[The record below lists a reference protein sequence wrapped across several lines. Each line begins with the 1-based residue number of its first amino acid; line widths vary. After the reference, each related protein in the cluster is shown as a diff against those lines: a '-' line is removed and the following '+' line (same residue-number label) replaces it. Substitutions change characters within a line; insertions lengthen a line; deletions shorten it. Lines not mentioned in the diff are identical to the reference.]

1 MAVFLHTHHCR
12 KTMLVDHMVRMM
24 ERYTDNLEELVE
36 DRTDALEQEKLKT
49 ENLLN
54 SMLPRY
60 FTYSIVGLCPH
71 CQSANTLLELFECL
85 VL

>member
-60 FTYSIVGLCPH
+60 ICM
-71 CQSANTLLELFECL
+71 
-85 VL
+85 

>member
-1 MAVFLHTHHCR
+1 
-12 KTMLVDHMVRMM
+12 MLVDHMVRMM

-60 FTYSIVGLCPH
+60 VVRLLDWALSSLSI
-71 CQSANTLLELFECL
+71 S
-85 VL
+85 

>member
-1 MAVFLHTHHCR
+1 
-12 KTMLVDHMVRMM
+12 MLVDHMVRMM

-60 FTYSIVGLCPH
+60 VVC
-71 CQSANTLLELFECL
+71 LLD
-85 VL
+85 

>member
-1 MAVFLHTHHCR
+1 
-12 KTMLVDHMVRMM
+12 MLVDHMVRMM

-60 FTYSIVGLCPH
+60 ICM
-71 CQSANTLLELFECL
+71 
-85 VL
+85 